1 MGCPKGQ
8 LFLFA
13 HLSGKKQS
21 IFALWNGGFSC
32 LHVVSGRCVRACW
45 RCLLGF
51 SVLADV
57 GWGTHSRY
65 VEFST
70 PYGGFYPVTQDGLY
84 QSQKRFG
91 AYRFHIA
98 DPIRFAENLRV
109 TIQALGWRDDGRYLP
124 LQDDIASVA
133 FWYQTLPTAP
143 FPALPDREFLEII

>member
-1 MGCPKGQ
+1 MP
-8 LFLFA
+8 A
-13 HLSGKKQS
+13 
-21 IFALWNGGFSC
+21 GF
-32 LHVVSGRCVRACW
+32 GA
-45 RCLLGF
+45 
-51 SVLADV
+51 VLADV

-109 TIQALGWRDDGRYLP
+109 TIQALGWRDGGRYLP

-133 FWYQTLPTAP
+133 FWYQTLLTAP

>member
-1 MGCPKGQ
+1 MRHGT
-8 LFLFA
+8 A
-13 HLSGKKQS
+13 
-21 IFALWNGGFSC
+21 ALAAFTLCSRLLAVPAGF
-32 LHVVSGRCVRACW
+32 GA
-45 RCLLGF
+45 
-51 SVLADV
+51 VLADV

-109 TIQALGWRDDGRYLP
+109 TIQALGWRDGGRYLP

-143 FPALPDREFLEII
+143 FSALPDREFLEII